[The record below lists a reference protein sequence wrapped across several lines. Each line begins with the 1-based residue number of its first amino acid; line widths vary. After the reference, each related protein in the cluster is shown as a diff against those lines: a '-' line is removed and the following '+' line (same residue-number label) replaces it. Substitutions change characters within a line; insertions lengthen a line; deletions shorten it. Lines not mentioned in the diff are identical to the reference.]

1 MKAESKDWLRK
12 AALLGGLVL
21 VLALAGLWIHH
32 LIGGTKA
39 KKHYVSELTLVK
51 PPPPPPPK
59 EEKPPPEPVKREEVK
74 IDQPK
79 PDQAPEPKS
88 DDNKPAGKDLGVDAD
103 GNGSGDGFGLVGR
116 KGGTD
121 LLASG
126 GGNGGGGANRAQF
139 SVFTSSAQQ
148 ILREQITKHLKLK
161 SRDYRATY
169 KIWLDGEGNI
179 KRFELTPTGSAEVD
193 EDLRM
198 ALAEVR
204 GLNLAPPPD
213 LPQPLRFQF
222 TLRPAG

>member
-1 MKAESKDWLRK
+1 MSD
-12 AALLGGLVL
+12 AAKQWAARIAIAAAGLLVL
-21 VLALAGLWIHH
+21 VAAGFLIRH
-32 LIGGTKA
+32 LIAGTQG
-39 KKHYVSELTLVK
+39 KKHQAPQITLLK

-59 EEKPPPEPVKREEVK
+59 EDKPPPEPVKKEEVK

-88 DDNKPAGKDLGVDAD
+88 DDNKPAGKDLGVDAE
-103 GNGSGDGFGLVGR
+103 GSGPGDGFGLVGN

-121 LLASG
+121 LLATG
-126 GGNGGGGANRAQF
+126 GGTGGASRAQF

-148 ILREQITKHLKLK
+148 ILHEEIKKRLKVK
-161 SRDYRATY
+161 SSNYRVSY
-169 KIWLDGEGNI
+169 KIWLDEQGNI
-179 KRFELTPTGSAEVD
+179 KRFELTPTGNREVD
-193 EDLRM
+193 DDLRM

-204 GLNLAPPPD
+204 GLSLAPPPD

>member
-1 MKAESKDWLRK
+1 MSPAVKTWATVAAFVAGTALLLALGYFVLRHMIKAER
-12 AALLGGLVL
+12 
-21 VLALAGLWIHH
+21 
-32 LIGGTKA
+32 TKPHA
-39 KKHYVSELTLVK
+39 MAISVFK

-59 EEKPPPEPVKREEVK
+59 PEEKPPEPIKKEEVK

-88 DDNKPAGKDLGVDAD
+88 DDNKPAGKDLGVDAE
-103 GNGSGDGFGLVGR
+103 GNGSADGFGLVGN

-121 LLASG
+121 LLATG
-126 GGNGGGGANRAQF
+126 GGSGGGANRAAF

-148 ILREQITKHLKLK
+148 ILRDEITKRLKLK
-161 SRDYRATY
+161 SRDYRANY

-179 KRFELTPTGSAEVD
+179 KRFELTPTGNPEVD
-193 EDLRM
+193 DDLRT
-198 ALAEVR
+198 ALADVR
-204 GLNLAPPPD
+204 GLKLAPPPD